1 MARRSRLAPQWLAC
15 CSAGW
20 LAACLPGKPRE
31 VAPAEIPELAAR
43 LEREPDNAAVRARY
57 AAALFAADQCEQAT
71 QQAQLVRQ
79 RRPADAVATLVI
91 GQCAE
96 KAQRYEDALAVY
108 RGFLAEYGEARG
120 SAAVRAREQLAL
132 RAFSLAQARLAL
144 QNEAQLAAQPGDP
157 NTLAVLPLTIAT
169 TDTSLAPLG
178 RGLAQMLTSDLS
190 LIRRFRLVERL
201 RLAALL
207 DELRL
212 AQTERVDPST
222 AARVGRLVQA
232 GRLVQGFA
240 NLPPEGQVRLEG
252 SVVAATGEVTGPATV
267 AGRFRDLL
275 QLEKELVVELA
286 GRLGYQLSEAE
297 RRLVLE
303 NGTRNLAAFLAY
315 SQGLLAEDAGDFQRA
330 AAYFGD
336 AVRADPGFQ
345 AARESYQAASV
356 ATQVQQA
363 SPSQVTTVASQPSP
377 PPPTAAENT
386 VTSAVNTSVG
396 DVAANKSE
404 QTAATGRQSGEQA
417 ANAPSASP
425 PPTPRS
431 EGTSQTV
438 TGLIRIVF
446 RLP

>member
-1 MARRSRLAPQWLAC
+1 MARGLRLAPRWLAC
-15 CSAGW
+15 CCAGG

-31 VAPAEIPELAAR
+31 AAPAEIPELAAR
-43 LEREPDNAAVRARY
+43 LAREPDNAALRARY

-71 QQAQLVRQ
+71 EQAQLVRQ
-79 RRPADAVATLVI
+79 RRPSDAVATLVI

-96 KAQRYEDALAVY
+96 KAQRYEDALAAY

-120 SAAVRAREQLAL
+120 SAAIRAREQLAL

-157 NTLAVLPLTIAT
+157 STLAVLPLTIAT

-178 RGLAQMLTSDLS
+178 VGLAQMITSDLS

-212 AQTERVDPST
+212 AQTERVDPNT

-232 GRLVQGFA
+232 GRLVQGLA
-240 NLPPEGQVRLEG
+240 NLPPAGEVRLEG
-252 SVVAATGEVTGPATV
+252 SVVAATGEVTAPEV
-267 AGRFRDLL
+267 VSGRFRDLL
-275 QLEKELVVELA
+275 RLEKELVVALA
-286 GRLGYQLSEAE
+286 ARLGYQLAEAE
-297 RRLVLE
+297 RRLLLE
-303 NGTRNLAAFLAY
+303 NGTQNLTAFLAY
-315 SQGLLAEDAGDFQRA
+315 SKGLLAEDAGDFQRA
-330 AAYFGD
+330 AAYFSD
-336 AVRADPGFQ
+336 AVRADPNFQ

-363 SPSQVTTVASQPSP
+363 SPSQVTAVASQQP
-377 PPPTAAENT
+377 PPPAPPENT
-386 VTSAVNTSVG
+386 LNSAVNNSVG
-396 DVAANKSE
+396 DVAGTTAD
-404 QTAATGRQSGEQA
+404 QTKAGQSGQQGGNTPGA
-417 ANAPSASP
+417 AP
-425 PPTPRS
+425 PPTPRG
-431 EGTSQTV
+431 EGTPSNA
-438 TGLIRIVF
+438 TGTIRIVF

>member
-20 LAACLPGKPRE
+20 LAACLPGKPQA

-57 AAALFAADQCEQAT
+57 AAAFFAADQCEQAT

-96 KAQRYEDALAVY
+96 KAQRYEAALATY

-132 RAFSLAQARLAL
+132 RAFSVAQARLAL

-169 TDTSLAPLG
+169 RDTSLAPLG

-212 AQTERVDPST
+212 AQTGRVDPST

-240 NLPPEGQVRLEG
+240 NLPPEGEVRLEA
-252 SVVAATGEVTGPATV
+252 SVVAATGEVTAPAAV

-275 QLEKELVVELA
+275 QLEKELVVALA

-303 NGTRNLAAFLAY
+303 NGTQNLAAFLAY
-315 SQGLLAEDAGDFQRA
+315 SKGLLAEDAGDFQRA
-330 AAYFGD
+330 AAYFAD
-336 AVRADPGFQ
+336 AVRADPNFQ

-363 SPSQVTTVASQPSP
+363 SPSQVTTVASQPP
-377 PPPTAAENT
+377 PPPPAAAENT
-386 VTSAVNTSVG
+386 LAGAVKNSVG
-396 DVAANKSE
+396 DVAANHSE
-404 QTAATGRQSGEQA
+404 RTAAGQAGQQSGNT
-417 ANAPSASP
+417 NAASP
-425 PPTPRS
+425 PATPRA
-431 EGTSQTV
+431 EGVPTNA
-438 TGLIRIVF
+438 TGTIRIVF